1 MTTSWTTLCSDAPD
15 LAQAITSRFKA
26 NLHHILGTIR
36 LDGAVRLSGTEV
48 TIDPDHVGLGMMP
61 ASHKLTDVRRDPR
74 VELHSAPLD
83 AHLSA
88 GDAKLIGVLIE
99 TGETEGQPGF
109 AFSLDVTRASL
120 VRVTG
125 DHLEFTIWS
134 PTGGLRIQHR
144 S

>member
-1 MTTSWTTLCSDAPD
+1 MNTSWTTLCSDTPE

-36 LDGAVRLSGTEV
+36 PDGSVRLSGTEV

-61 ASHKLTDVRRDPR
+61 HSHKLNDVRRDPR

-83 AHLSA
+83 AHLGG
-88 GDAKLIGVLIE
+88 GDAKLVGVLIE
-99 TGETEGQPGF
+99 TGETEGQPCA
-109 AFSLDVTRASL
+109 AFTLDVTKASL

-125 DHLEFTIWS
+125 DQLEFTTWS
-134 PTGGLRIQHR
+134 PSSGIRILHR